1 MLYPRQLFR
10 MYSWICHWRVSAS
23 VTDPHNRLLVL
34 VTRCLQWSSK
44 VLGPLWITNSGL
56 HSKQMSPVHF
66 TKHYKH
72 QKWMWKWKNQ
82 HVTDI
87 IHERGTKKKS
97 ESPTGFEPMTSQTP
111 GGRSIHLSYATL
123 QVKVFA
129 RSPFGNQLFWFR
141 ETFLQIKSPA
151 AKF

>member
-1 MLYPRQLFR
+1 
-10 MYSWICHWRVSAS
+10 
-23 VTDPHNRLLVL
+23 
-34 VTRCLQWSSK
+34 
-44 VLGPLWITNSGL
+44 
-56 HSKQMSPVHF
+56 
-66 TKHYKH
+66 
-72 QKWMWKWKNQ
+72 MWKWKNQ

-111 GGRSIHLSYATL
+111 GGRSMHLSYATL